1 MGLERERTYVE
12 AQEAVGS
19 DVDGH
24 PAVGADE
31 LPEAG
36 SMRHTIHDLIHES
49 PSTLDSSANAA
60 NVSLARRTGGGGSG
74 RMTRSGVSLSPRSIM
89 WPRSVALRAYG
100 EADRTERRV

>member
-24 PAVGADE
+24 PAVGTDE

-49 PSTLDSSANAA
+49 PSTLDSSANARERKFGKTH
-60 NVSLARRTGGGGSG
+60 RR
-74 RMTRSGVSLSPRSIM
+74 RRQRSND
-89 WPRSVALRAYG
+89 ALRRELESARHHV
-100 EADRTERRV
+100 AAKCRTTGIR